1 MTCGF
6 KEAVY
11 YICLFIGNKRLLF
24 SFTEARRNPVSLTL
38 AIQQGKGRLC
48 QHSKPMEAINCIRYC
63 AYPGIF
69 EKKKCKNKEENAIF

>member
-1 MTCGF
+1 M
-6 KEAVY
+6 
-11 YICLFIGNKRLLF
+11 
-24 SFTEARRNPVSLTL
+24 SLTL

-69 EKKKCKNKEENAIF
+69 EKKNVKIKKKMQFFKKKLKR

>member
-1 MTCGF
+1 M
-6 KEAVY
+6 
-11 YICLFIGNKRLLF
+11 
-24 SFTEARRNPVSLTL
+24 SLTL

-69 EKKKCKNKEENAIF
+69 EKKKCKNKKMQFLKKKAEEITSFVFHFMIMLLAV